1 MKNLIVLTAL
11 CFSFTSFA
19 QTPAAAPAQPAAAV
33 AAPASAAPAA
43 APAVAPA
50 VVAPAAPVLAP
61 PPANV
66 IPYVQ
71 IALNYVESIPAAGK
85 VLSIIFQVLGILG
98 AVGTALISILL
109 IIQAAFAS
117 AGKAVWAPLGV
128 AADWIEAVLP
138 WVKYASLYK
147 PAAAVA
153 AAPAAPAPVAAKKA

>member
-1 MKNLIVLTAL
+1 MRNLIVLTAL
-11 CFSFTSFA
+11 CFSFSSFA
-19 QTPAAAPAQPAAAV
+19 QAPAVSVPAPAAAV
-33 AAPASAAPAA
+33 APASAAPAA
-43 APAVAPA
+43 AVAVVPA
-50 VVAPAAPVLAP
+50 VVAPAAPLLAP
-61 PPANV
+61 PPANT

-85 VLSIIFQVLGILG
+85 ILSIIFQVLGILG

-128 AADWIEAVLP
+128 AANWIEAVLP

-147 PAAAVA
+147 PAPAVVVAVA
-153 AAPAAPAPVAAKKA
+153 AAPAAVAAKKV